1 MRDRKIQA
9 DWNVYL
15 QLRAFSGTYMIGNRQ
30 GKTEISLDLAEES
43 SPGDFVDLVLGFIRQ
58 DDVKQ
63 LMFGLQAICS

>member
-1 MRDRKIQA
+1 
-9 DWNVYL
+9 
-15 QLRAFSGTYMIGNRQ
+15 MIGNRQ